1 MPGSPGEQ
9 PVASVAVTEAAKSYL
24 AGQLEFVAGRNTCFR
39 LCTGEKQ
46 KMSTTVAESSPGD
59 ALVRQGNKVVLA
71 IEPDLA
77 ARLQDNTI
85 DIEQTGDGRK
95 ALIVL

>member
-1 MPGSPGEQ
+1 
-9 PVASVAVTEAAKSYL
+9 
-24 AGQLEFVAGRNTCFR
+24 
-39 LCTGEKQ
+39 
-46 KMSTTVAESSPGD
+46 MSTTVAEPSPGD
-59 ALVRQGNKVVLA
+59 ALVRQGKEVVLA

-85 DIEQTGDGRK
+85 DIEQTDDGRK